1 MRYSSSDPRL
11 SFYFDPQSDL
21 LLLSEYVGNRQ
32 AMWSKLEAH
41 YGGAQVSCIKRGLVL
56 SDNFVPTFK
65 QVFEGL
71 GPLQLIHR
79 RVRLP
84 WGVFP
89 LPPAERS
96 RLDQEH
102 LAATREFESRGEHE
116 FHFAKEGW
124 NIDYVDKGWI
134 VYRCGNYCGSN
145 AITERIAYPRS

>member
-65 QVFEGL
+65 QGIRGAWPTSTYSPPCPAPL
-71 GPLQLIHR
+71 GGFSITTSRKVQ
-79 RVRLP
+79 
-84 WGVFP
+84 
-89 LPPAERS
+89 ARS
-96 RLDQEH
+96 
-102 LAATREFESRGEHE
+102 
-116 FHFAKEGW
+116 
-124 NIDYVDKGWI
+124 
-134 VYRCGNYCGSN
+134 
-145 AITERIAYPRS
+145 